1 MVFSFLTLGFLA
13 SNLAA
18 WLCLRWLRGAAVRLA
33 LFGAALLAWCALPR
47 LIDSSYGIA
56 QQPWHAAAV
65 MAAVFIVAASPS
77 WFLHEV
83 LRQRRGA

>member
-1 MVFSFLTLGFLA
+1 MVSSFLALGLLA
-13 SNLAA
+13 SNVAA
-18 WLCLRWLRGAAVRLA
+18 WLCLRWLRGTAARLA
-33 LFGAALLAWCALPR
+33 LFCAALLGWCAVPR
-47 LIDSSYGIA
+47 LIDGSYGIA

-83 LRQRRGA
+83 LRKRRGA